1 MMPGKKVQDRK
12 ILCSVVDASFAIT
25 YTTDNNTIKQHVT
38 CDSVRVEMCE
48 CSFTR
53 PEPENNSEFS
63 TYDGRAS
70 VSSISFK
77 MKGT

>member
-1 MMPGKKVQDRK
+1 MTWCRGREVQDRK
-12 ILCSVVDASFAIT
+12 ILCLVVDASIAIT

-53 PEPENNSEFS
+53 LEPEQRTILNSARMM
-63 TYDGRAS
+63 D
-70 VSSISFK
+70 VLQ
-77 MKGT
+77 